1 MFRVV
6 TAEQSGPM
14 TSQTEREDKMEQ
26 FLSEI
31 TALKERGGWKDT
43 SDPDELGEFPEVSKV

>member
-1 MFRVV
+1 MV

-14 TSQTEREDKMEQ
+14 TSQTEKEDKMGQ

-31 TALKERGGWKDT
+31 PALKERGGGKDT
-43 SDPDELGEFPEVSKV
+43 SDPDELGGFPEASKG